1 MNILL
6 IFVDNQKLR
15 NVTKCQTCFAF
26 IWSITIFLSK
36 ILVHYII
43 STLLTNPA
51 EDFQFHLMQVGV
63 YDHKRIIHVLHCTIQ
78 HTKSK
83 STMKSFLFFFFKGGK
98 WNQAPVR
105 AINVLQ
111 EPAGLGASDELVL
124 TLLQTVHNSTL

>member
-1 MNILL
+1 M
-6 IFVDNQKLR
+6 
-15 NVTKCQTCFAF
+15 
-26 IWSITIFLSK
+26 
-36 ILVHYII
+36 VHYII

-63 YDHKRIIHVLHCTIQ
+63 YDQKRIIHVLHCTIQ

-83 STMKSFLFFFFKGGK
+83 SVMKSFLFFFKGGK
-98 WNQAPVR
+98 WNQARAR

>member
-63 YDHKRIIHVLHCTIQ
+63 YDQKRIIHVLHCTIQ

-83 STMKSFLFFFFKGGK
+83 STMKSFLFFFLRGG
-98 WNQAPVR
+98 NGTR
-105 AINVLQ
+105 LQ
-111 EPAGLGASDELVL
+111 SELSMCSRSQPAWEHLM
-124 TLLQTVHNSTL
+124 N